1 MTSLHENQDFEFF
14 DKVHITSHSSISLE
28 DQISIPDELII
39 ESFDQNP
46 LKDAILEDGVNKFNN
61 SELCRILKYFEH
73 EEYMVMTNL
82 KLGGQNWFQDT
93 VGPFLLGNEIQ
104 LVDRNNQ
111 ILRVI
116 FHKITCHEEK
126 VSGVLRMYPSTIKPH
141 VAGRRMGLSTLTLSV
156 KGKWNSSTGLLSML
170 GCLGPTLVRCD
181 SGVLLYFPKSF
192 SSKQRSL
199 VFGSIFSLKS
209 ATNYFHPVF
218 IGLEMLSPG
227 LQDGGW
233 YSRTYVSY
241 NYTKGGLAIHFTG
254 KIQEPPRLLS
264 YITELIFWY
273 PFVEEREFRTFN
285 MSNHSGDD
293 LKIDTFTSS
302 ETFVKVEVLSL
313 GPIFKQNA
321 NLLNGGYNHELHNIS
336 MNLLIIEAPKKV
348 KEESYRHVLRLYLEG
363 VYDQRVGKLYLI
375 GCKKVDF
382 DHVDLERGLDC
393 RIEVTIEYSPINI
406 RWLINP
412 SAKISIYMKKS
423 HEPVPYISLL
433 MPGFWILGYGI
444 TIIYNEE
451 ILIMSSETQGY
462 KKHPYDLQNYKRYL
476 KILDYLARFLVL
488 VSMFQMGI
496 IFVMVLKARKVLR
509 AQDVS
514 PPSEKKVITVSL
526 ICNMCYL
533 LPRIIE
539 GWIRLHLAEVT
550 ITRDDYVKLIVMAFW
565 YTLGYLQDY
574 YMIPQIVAH
583 RIWKKPHLNDP
594 LLKYFFT
601 GLWIPALLQFVYEA
615 VRNPVVAPFD
625 IVLKIAFF
633 WVDDFACPA
642 SFPWHNAKH
651 VIRDPFPVAADIN
664 AQDYATLVAHPSPF
678 RKFSE
683 AFMCLVGLSRHYLLD
698 EETYPR
704 FVHKNRE
711 DMDLFDFI
719 HVSDPTKVRIL
730 ERERNEDEPRLLETT
745 VGRIIPLLPVAPDD
759 ETRGFHEGGQDANI
773 QTIVEAADMTV
784 KDAAP
789 VQLRHQGKRKFVVV
803 DTSGASHPPKK
814 IEGDHGTPSEASVGG
829 KSHSALQRLLA
840 GAMLNVEVGV
850 TTAHT
855 LPFMIAFVSTTPERE
870 DEDHTDVVA
879 EPNLCTIGAPQ
890 SDFLVGGILTVI
902 NPESDLQK
910 TYVPQW
916 SVTNVSCLDDGRV
929 CRETVDKFAPSKFFA
944 SVRGMEHDQLFT
956 EFNAIDEEIGNLK
969 ARMLL
974 KEEEAAE
981 AIRLHVEASNFETM
995 EKSLWDEVNA
1005 LKERYTILEKER
1017 NALDVKAADL
1027 EASAMDKER
1036 KLTNLN
1042 VLLTAVK
1049 SQNDILVDHVQRLEE
1064 FQDAQLKI
1072 VNDKFDKLW
1081 LLTHGMELALVN
1093 CLHSPEYLS
1102 ALGVAVGKA
1111 IEKEM
1116 QDGLSTRIIHGKEGR
1131 VLTGSEGTSNVMPS
1145 TADTTTTFSTTLAS
1159 SSTIAPNFVD
1169 DYEVMGTDDQAGA
1182 GGNAEPFLNVDD
1194 AKLNIPQ

>member
-1 MTSLHENQDFEFF
+1 MRTQFLSVWTLLKLLSLGYASYNDFAFPIDLSPLHNYTRLTEIENHCSSFISSASELEVDDNRASRLKNELSFFNGDWEQDSHGSPLMPFDDSDMPYATSSYISPWKVVSFEVQNVTSCAPHQPKNTVSINGVLSVGITRNSTIISEPYLMFHKMPGMSTLKVNFEGLYLETKENGGERLICLLGNSTFPFKKVPTRFSEEYMELYFSARDTTYNEEPVILPHDQILLVLKYLKTPALSTYRIQGEMTSLHENQDFEFF

-28 DQISIPDELII
+28 DQISIPDELIV

-73 EEYMVMTNL
+73 EEYMVMPNL

-141 VAGRRMGLSTLTLSV
+141 VAGRRTGLSTLTLSV

-199 VFGSIFSLKS
+199 VSGSIFSLKS
-209 ATNYFHPVF
+209 APNYFHPVF

-233 YSRTYVSY
+233 YSRTYASY
-241 NYTKGGLAIHFTG
+241 NYTKGGLAIHFKG

-264 YITELIFWY
+264 YIMELIFRY
-273 PFVEEREFRTFN
+273 PFVEEREFGTFN

-313 GPIFKQNA
+313 GPLFKQNA

-348 KEESYRHVLRLYLEG
+348 KEESYRHVSRLYLEG

-375 GCKKVDF
+375 GCRKVDF

-393 RIEVTIEYSPINI
+393 RIEVTIEYSPINT

-412 SAKISIYMKKS
+412 SAKISIVSQRNKEDDYYYFKPIHLHTFMMQDTNHEENVVFRKIFEGYFQVFLLLVYISHLFNQIKYMKKS

-444 TIIYNEE
+444 TIIYSEE

-476 KILDYLARFLVL
+476 TNLDYLARFLVL

-509 AQDVS
+509 AQGVS

-526 ICNMCYL
+526 ICYMCYL
-533 LPRIIE
+533 LLRIIE

-565 YTLGYLQDY
+565 YTLSHLQDY

-583 RIWKKPHLNDP
+583 CIWKKPRLNDP

-625 IVLKIAFF
+625 IV
-633 WVDDFACPA
+633 
-642 SFPWHNAKH
+642 
-651 VIRDPFPVAADIN
+651 
-664 AQDYATLVAHPSPF
+664 
-678 RKFSE
+678 
-683 AFMCLVGLSRHYLLD
+683 M
-698 EETYPR
+698 
-704 FVHKNRE
+704 
-711 DMDLFDFI
+711 
-719 HVSDPTKVRIL
+719 
-730 ERERNEDEPRLLETT
+730 
-745 VGRIIPLLPVAPDD
+745 
-759 ETRGFHEGGQDANI
+759 
-773 QTIVEAADMTV
+773 
-784 KDAAP
+784 
-789 VQLRHQGKRKFVVV
+789 
-803 DTSGASHPPKK
+803 
-814 IEGDHGTPSEASVGG
+814 
-829 KSHSALQRLLA
+829 
-840 GAMLNVEVGV
+840 
-850 TTAHT
+850 
-855 LPFMIAFVSTTPERE
+855 
-870 DEDHTDVVA
+870 
-879 EPNLCTIGAPQ
+879 
-890 SDFLVGGILTVI
+890 
-902 NPESDLQK
+902 
-910 TYVPQW
+910 
-916 SVTNVSCLDDGRV
+916 
-929 CRETVDKFAPSKFFA
+929 
-944 SVRGMEHDQLFT
+944 
-956 EFNAIDEEIGNLK
+956 
-969 ARMLL
+969 
-974 KEEEAAE
+974 
-981 AIRLHVEASNFETM
+981 
-995 EKSLWDEVNA
+995 
-1005 LKERYTILEKER
+1005 
-1017 NALDVKAADL
+1017 
-1027 EASAMDKER
+1027 
-1036 KLTNLN
+1036 
-1042 VLLTAVK
+1042 
-1049 SQNDILVDHVQRLEE
+1049 
-1064 FQDAQLKI
+1064 
-1072 VNDKFDKLW
+1072 
-1081 LLTHGMELALVN
+1081 
-1093 CLHSPEYLS
+1093 
-1102 ALGVAVGKA
+1102 
-1111 IEKEM
+1111 
-1116 QDGLSTRIIHGKEGR
+1116 
-1131 VLTGSEGTSNVMPS
+1131 
-1145 TADTTTTFSTTLAS
+1145 
-1159 SSTIAPNFVD
+1159 
-1169 DYEVMGTDDQAGA
+1169 
-1182 GGNAEPFLNVDD
+1182 
-1194 AKLNIPQ
+1194 